1 MLYLSG
7 MKASSI
13 RCLVSA
19 GPTREFFDPVRY
31 VTNPSSGKMG
41 YALAEAAWDLGWRV
55 DLVSGPVSLPP
66 PPGISLHP
74 VVTGEE
80 MFHAIDDLFDQCDV
94 LIMTAAILDYRPR
107 QCSDR
112 KIKKDQLSMIIDME
126 PVIDILAT
134 VARRKRPHQLILG
147 FAAETDNLEAY
158 ALKKLKNKNA
168 DLIAANLIG
177 SSEGGFEK
185 EDNTIQLY
193 GHAGFHR
200 QLGPALK
207 SILARELITELDQRL
222 QGIHPSR
229 AGM

>member
-1 MLYLSG
+1 

-41 YALAEAAWDLGWRV
+41 YALAEAARDQGWRV

-80 MFHAIDDLFDQCDV
+80 MYQAIDRLFDSCDI

-107 QCSDR
+107 QRSDR

-126 PVIDILAT
+126 PVIDVLAT
-134 VARRKRPHQLILG
+134 VAQRKQPHQLILG
-147 FAAETDNLEAY
+147 FAAETDNLETY
-158 ALKKLKNKNA
+158 ALKKLQNKNA

-185 EDNTIQLY
+185 EDNTIHLY
-193 GHAGFHR
+193 GHGGFHR
-200 QLGPALK
+200 KLGPALK
-207 SILARELITELDQRL
+207 SILARALISELDQRL
-222 QGIHPSR
+222 HGIHSSG
-229 AGM
+229 AGI